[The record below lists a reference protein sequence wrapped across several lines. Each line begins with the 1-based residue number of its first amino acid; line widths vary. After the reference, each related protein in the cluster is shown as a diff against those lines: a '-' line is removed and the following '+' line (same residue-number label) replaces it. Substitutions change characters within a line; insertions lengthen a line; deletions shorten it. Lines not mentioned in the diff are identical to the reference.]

1 MLSTTTRRIGV
12 AAAALLLVAALGI
25 GWFMSTGDGGAAERD
40 RVVERIRSDQR
51 MATAPDPVVDCVAD
65 WYMTSATPEQRRAF
79 VDGGTPV
86 TDPAA
91 EADPALLACLK
102 LAT

>member
-1 MLSTTTRRIGV
+1 MLSTARRKG
-12 AAAALLLVAALGI
+12 AAAALAVIAALSLA
-25 GWFMSTGDGGAAERD
+25 WLVSTGDSAAPERD

-51 MATAPDPVVDCVAD
+51 MASAPDPVVDCVAD
-65 WYMTSATPEQRRAF
+65 WYMTSATPQQRRAF
-79 VDGGTPV
+79 IDGGTPAA
-86 TDPAA
+86 DPAA